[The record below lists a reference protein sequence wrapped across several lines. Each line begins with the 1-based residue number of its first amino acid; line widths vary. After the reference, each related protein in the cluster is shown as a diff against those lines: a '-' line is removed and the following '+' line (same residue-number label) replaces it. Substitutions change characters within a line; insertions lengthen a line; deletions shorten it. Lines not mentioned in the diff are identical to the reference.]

1 MSTGEK
7 GESEPQLWTMSME
20 LLPEVEEG
28 KVGEDEWRV
37 EEWSR
42 EEGEEEKGEIYAL
55 CGVSSLIGPA
65 REAAG

>member
-1 MSTGEK
+1 
-7 GESEPQLWTMSME
+7 MSME